1 MVVDNDLYRA
11 VLRKIANVMAL
22 NLPDAPGLFNG
33 RMGALIFMCRYAEHV
48 DGTLWED
55 EADVLLEEVLR
66 SVRGLNDNGLRFGLA
81 GVALGLHYL
90 VTNGLLESTDDMDV
104 LFSSVDDKLAAD
116 PMRQEQKKDDGV
128 CNYFP
133 LAHYLV
139 LRLRDGEMNAAK
151 QRLVESSLSV
161 LERIYAYC
169 RPKGSNGNNGLRYTV
184 SVLLLLDC
192 LAGMGLYEE
201 RVRLLYDRICDYVK
215 SVADSCRMG
224 PDEIRLLESVCASS
238 RSCGRLAEM
247 VEVLESKRAEAA
259 SAVGSATVA
268 STAHRAAEY
277 DPGLL
282 VTPNVD
288 MWEEMMFSRG
298 DRAVSDLCRID
309 EWVDMQME
317 EASPEHIGPLIELG
331 LWLVGVKF
339 LPESDASDVS
349 PNIAPGGDSGLAAR
363 EAVGVAAGAS
373 DVSVTVGTAGYGV
386 EADYAA
392 GSIDSNDSGGV
403 VSSIADGGAGGGVD
417 AGGPELCVGA

>member
-1 MVVDNDLYRA
+1 M
-11 VLRKIANVMAL
+11 RKI
-22 NLPDAPGLFNG
+22 
-33 RMGALIFMCRYAEHV
+33 
-48 DGTLWED
+48 
-55 EADVLLEEVLR
+55 
-66 SVRGLNDNGLRFGLA
+66 
-81 GVALGLHYL
+81 
-90 VTNGLLESTDDMDV
+90 
-104 LFSSVDDKLAAD
+104 
-116 PMRQEQKKDDGV
+116 
-128 CNYFP
+128 
-133 LAHYLV
+133 
-139 LRLRDGEMNAAK
+139 
-151 QRLVESSLSV
+151 
-161 LERIYAYC
+161 
-169 RPKGSNGNNGLRYTV
+169 
-184 SVLLLLDC
+184 
-192 LAGMGLYEE
+192 
-201 RVRLLYDRICDYVK
+201 
-215 SVADSCRMG
+215 SVADLQNLGAVAEPAPYGDKVYWGMELPPVYVVVDPLPLVQYYYYYNSCACG
-224 PDEIRLLESVCASS
+224 QDEVHYYSQDQSYHSYLYCYYVTSS
-238 RSCGRLAEM
+238 YTT
-247 VEVLESKRAEAA
+247 EVWYYGGEGYTGS

-309 EWVDMQME
+309 EWVDMRME

-363 EAVGVAAGAS
+363 EAAGVAAGAS

-403 VSSIADGGAGGGVD
+403 VSSIADGGADGGVD
-417 AGGPELCVGA
+417 AGGSEPCVGA